1 MVEDEKELVE
11 KVING
16 DQDAIKQLI
25 EDYQRLVAS
34 IVWKMTYN
42 EFDREDLCQ
51 EIMIKVYK
59 NISKFRFQ
67 SKLSTW
73 IGRISYNH
81 CYNFLNKKKR
91 MINFNALDHLDP
103 DLIGH
108 SIFVDDCKNSG
119 KEIVEDNIEQI
130 LLKCLDKLP
139 PVYKLIINLYHFEN
153 LSYNEIA
160 EITDMPMGTVKSYL
174 YRGREKLKDILQ
186 SNYSREEITSNT

>member
-11 KVING
+11 KVIKG
-16 DQDAIKQLI
+16 DQEAVKQLI

-34 IVWKMTYN
+34 IVWKMINN

-81 CYNFLNKKKR
+81 CYNFIKKKKK
-91 MINFNALDHLDP
+91 MINFNKLEHLDP
-103 DLIGH
+103 DLIG
-108 SIFVDDCKNSG
+108 NSVL
-119 KEIVEDNIEQI
+119 VED
-130 LLKCLDKLP
+130 
-139 PVYKLIINLYHFEN
+139 
-153 LSYNEIA
+153 
-160 EITDMPMGTVKSYL
+160 
-174 YRGREKLKDILQ
+174 
-186 SNYSREEITSNT
+186 

>member
-11 KVING
+11 KVIKG
-16 DQDAIKQLI
+16 DQEAVKQLI

-34 IVWKMTYN
+34 IVWKMINN

-81 CYNFLNKKKR
+81 CYNFIKKKKK
-91 MINFNALDHLDP
+91 MINFNTLDHLDP

-108 SIFVDDCKNSG
+108 SVFVEDSKNSK

-130 LLKCLDKLP
+130 LLKSLDKLP

-186 SNYSREEITSNT
+186 CNFSREEITSNI

>member
-11 KVING
+11 KVIKG
-16 DQDAIKQLI
+16 DQEAVKQLI

-34 IVWKMTYN
+34 IVWKMINN

-73 IGRISYNH
+73 IGKISYNH
-81 CYNFLNKKKR
+81 CYNFIKKKKK
-91 MINFNALDHLDP
+91 MINFNTLDHLDP

-108 SIFVDDCKNSG
+108 SVFVEDSKNSK
-119 KEIVEDNIEQI
+119 KEIVEDDIEQI
-130 LLKCLDKLP
+130 LLKSLDKLP

-186 SNYSREEITSNT
+186 CNFSREEITSNI